1 MGNLQK
7 GSTAIAAII
16 VIALVG
22 LLSGYTYHRG
32 AMSGESERLKI
43 SQKLTELEGQ
53 LTAEKGKVESLS
65 EEVEKKNR
73 EIKLLTD
80 IVEVNKSVVL
90 ERERKITSL
99 EKEIADIMGT
109 LPTPKKRDPSKVVVE
124 AEESDSMKRYDVL
137 QSVYEAVVSPED
149 VFKMVPE
156 KTSLNWTPMSLESF
170 VCPHPGVKILSIH
183 DPNPI
188 FLSEVKS

>member
-32 AMSGESERLKI
+32 TMSGESERLKI

-109 LPTPKKRDPSKVVVE
+109 LPAPKKRDPSKVVVE

-137 QSVYEAVVSPED
+137 QSVYEAVVSPGD
-149 VFKMVPE
+149 VFKIVPE
-156 KTSLNWTPMSLESF
+156 KTSLNWPPMPLESF